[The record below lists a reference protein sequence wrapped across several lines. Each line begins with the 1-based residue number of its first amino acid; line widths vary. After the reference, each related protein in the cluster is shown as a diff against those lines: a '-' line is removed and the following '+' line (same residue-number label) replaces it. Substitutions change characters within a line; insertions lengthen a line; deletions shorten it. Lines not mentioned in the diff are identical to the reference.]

1 MATTKSTG
9 KKRAMDIDVLPAS
22 TEEVPKPNKIQ
33 KIHPFFTQASA
44 KAKAA
49 AELEAAADSSFTWLP
64 PLGSNRSCL
73 HGVHLTPKASTR
85 VAAFD
90 LDGTLIKSELRNSK
104 GSDGKPVWEW
114 WHSCVLN
121 KLKEVHADGYA
132 IVLISNQG
140 IKPALLKTWKEKIP
154 LIAVAFGD
162 IPFRIFAAT
171 LKDQYRKPMPGMW
184 AELERIFKD
193 EGITIDKS
201 SSFFVGDAAGRQ
213 YPGSKGDFAST
224 DRKWALN
231 IEIKFYTP
239 EEYFLKLP
247 PHQNYTLPGF
257 HVSSLP
263 NVPHITPTST
273 PLLPD
278 PPKQEVVVF
287 VGYPSL
293 GKSSFYRRYFEPAGY
308 VHINQDQLKTRDKCL
323 KVMQERLKEGKSC
336 VVDNTNRNVATR
348 KGYIDACKKVG
359 IPIRCFNFTG
369 SIELAWHNNLYR
381 AFNLPPTVSERE
393 PHRDIVPY
401 GAYTGFRDG
410 YEEPTTAEGF
420 SEMKK
425 VNWMF
430 EGSEEERKYWSMWLQ
445 IDGK

>member
-1 MATTKSTG
+1 MSTSTG
-9 KKRAMDIDVLPAS
+9 KKRVLDTTS
-22 TEEVPKPNKIQ
+22 EGGSKSNKVQ
-33 KIHPFFTQASA
+33 KIHPFFTQASS

-49 AELEAAADSSFTWLP
+49 AEADALAQSSFTWLT
-64 PLGSNRSCL
+64 PLGPNRSCL
-73 HGVHLTPKASTR
+73 HGIHLKPTASSK

-90 LDGTLIKSELRNSK
+90 LDGTIIKSELRNSK
-104 GSDGKPVWEW
+104 GTDGKPLWEW
-114 WHSCVLN
+114 WRPCVLE
-121 KLKEVHADGYA
+121 KIKEVYEEGYA

-171 LKDQYRKPMPGMW
+171 QKDQYRKPMPGMW
-184 AELERIFKD
+184 TELERIFQE
-193 EGITIDKS
+193 EGVTIDKS
-201 SSFFVGDAAGRQ
+201 SSFFVGDAAGRE
-213 YPGSKGDFAST
+213 YTGAKGDFSST

-231 IEIKFYTP
+231 IGIKFYTP
-239 EEYFLKLP
+239 EEYFLKLA
-247 PHQNYTLPGF
+247 PHEKYTLPGF

-263 NVPHITPTST
+263 NVPHVTPTSS
-273 PLLPD
+273 PILPV
-278 PPKQEVVVF
+278 PPRQEAVVF

-308 VHINQDQLKTRDKCL
+308 VHINQDQLKTREKCVKAL
-323 KVMQERLKEGKSC
+323 QEKLKEGKSC
-336 VVDNTNRNVATR
+336 VIDNTNRNVSTR
-348 KGYIDACKKVG
+348 QGYIDACKKMGV
-359 IPIRCFNFTG
+359 PIRCFNFTG

-381 AFNLPPTVSERE
+381 AFNLPPSVAAKE
-393 PHRDIVPY
+393 PRRDIVPY

-410 YEEPTTAEGF
+410 YEEPTVAEGF
-420 SEMKK
+420 SEIKK
-425 VNWMF
+425 VNWVF